1 MSLILKVAREQTAG
15 LAMLLFKKMQMTSYL
30 YQKTKVSVTL
40 MIMISRLFKTVFSI
54 TVLCFM
60 NQLSAATEYKFA
72 TEYRAMDESWPLL
85 PNVPDSFQ
93 SASDLNVDLEIDFG
107 RFGFEIGQAN
117 LDLELIR
124 SVEPIDV
131 SLSGKKDTLSLFYKL
146 SDYQK
151 ITLHGSRQG
160 ADQQR
165 FECYDFIGI
174 TIGSCEASDIQISSS
189 KVKYDNLDG
198 DLVAIAAETKT
209 VGLSF
214 FQATDLKWLDSFSV
228 GIFSTTH
235 EYDWLTP
242 VEDLR
247 SPFILGL
254 VINGKT
260 LGDAITE
267 TFKKFPQR
275 DMWRLNQL
283 NFSGRKAISI
293 YGPVEVFVDAD
304 FAYLHHSNYRAV
316 ESAPNYNVKIRAG
329 LRYESRPLL
338 VELYGNYYHHN
349 FIGFEPIT
357 FNQRT
362 EHRFDDPYGNVG
374 ARVQFRF

>member
-1 MSLILKVAREQTAG
+1 
-15 LAMLLFKKMQMTSYL
+15 MTSYL

-40 MIMISRLFKTVFSI
+40 MIMIFRLFKTVSSI
-54 TVLCFM
+54 AALCFI
-60 NQLSAATEYKFA
+60 NQFSEATEYQVALEF
-72 TEYRAMDESWPLL
+72 RAMDESWPLL
-85 PNVPDSFQ
+85 PNVPESFQ
-93 SASDLNVDLEIDFG
+93 SASDLNVDLEIHFG
-107 RFGFEIGQAN
+107 RVGFEIGRAN

-151 ITLHGSRQG
+151 LTLHGSRQG
-160 ADQQR
+160 AEQQR

-189 KVKYDNLDG
+189 KVKYDTLDG
-198 DLVAIAAETKT
+198 DLVAITAETKT
-209 VGLSF
+209 IGLSF
-214 FQATDLKWLDSFSV
+214 FQVTDLKWLDSFSV

-275 DMWRLNQL
+275 DLWRLNQINL
-283 NFSGRKAISI
+283 AGRKAISI
-293 YGPVEVFVDAD
+293 YGPVEVFTDAD
-304 FAYLHHSNYRAV
+304 FTYLHHSNYRAV

-349 FIGFEPIT
+349 LIGFEPIT

-362 EHRFDDPYGNVG
+362 EHRFDEPYGNVG
-374 ARVQFRF
+374 ARVEFRF

>member
-1 MSLILKVAREQTAG
+1 
-15 LAMLLFKKMQMTSYL
+15 
-30 YQKTKVSVTL
+30 
-40 MIMISRLFKTVFSI
+40 MIETFRQFKT
-54 TVLCFM
+54 CFIVTILALV
-60 NQLSAATEYKFA
+60 NQPSVATEYKFA
-72 TEYRAMDESWPLL
+72 AEYRAMDQSWPLL

-93 SASDLNVDLEIDFG
+93 SASDLNIDLGIDFG
-107 RFGFEIGQAN
+107 GFGFEIGRAN

-165 FECYDFIGI
+165 FECYDFSGI
-174 TIGSCEASDIQISSS
+174 TIGSCEVGDIQIGSIDA
-189 KVKYDNLDG
+189 KYDFLDG
-198 DLVAIAAETKT
+198 DLIAITADTKT
-209 VGLSF
+209 YGMSF
-214 FQATDLKWLDSFSV
+214 FQISDLKWLDSFSV
-228 GIFSTTH
+228 GIFTTIH

-242 VEDLR
+242 VEDIA

-254 VINGKT
+254 VINEKT

-267 TFKKFPQR
+267 TFRKFPQR
-275 DMWRLNQL
+275 DSWRLNQL
-283 NFSGRKAISI
+283 NITGNKSISL
-293 YGPVEVFVDAD
+293 YGPIEVFTDAD
-304 FAYLHHSNYRAV
+304 FVYLHHSNYRAV
-316 ESAPNYNVKIRAG
+316 EAAPKYNLKIRAG
-329 LRYESRPLL
+329 LRYETRSLL

-349 FIGFEPIT
+349 LIGFEPIT

-362 EHRFDDPYGNVG
+362 EHRFDEPYGNVG
-374 ARVQFRF
+374 ARVEFRF